1 MLLVVISN
9 SNHGEIMRTIK
20 TILVAATLA
29 LSGANAHAFG

>member
-1 MLLVVISN
+1 MFLAMISN